1 MSLCSQ
7 YEAAFAKAK
16 ELSGEDCTDDADD
29 GDASTKENPKKAID
43 IAKFLDWMAEVGVF
57 KA

>member
-16 ELSGEDCTDDADD
+16 ELSGEDCTDDD